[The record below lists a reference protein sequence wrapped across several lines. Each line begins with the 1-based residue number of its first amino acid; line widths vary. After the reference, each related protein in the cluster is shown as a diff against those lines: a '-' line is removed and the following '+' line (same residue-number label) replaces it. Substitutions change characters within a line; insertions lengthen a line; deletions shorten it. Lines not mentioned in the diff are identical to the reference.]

1 MTWWFIVLGVGTLLV
16 VCVVIAL
23 TLRIRS
29 HMKTSAHDVHDAS
42 PPGSKTDAGG

>member
-1 MTWWFIVLGVGTLLV
+1 V

-29 HMKTSAHDVHDAS
+29 HMKMSAHEAPDTR
-42 PPGSKTDAGG
+42 PAGDGKSVGGA